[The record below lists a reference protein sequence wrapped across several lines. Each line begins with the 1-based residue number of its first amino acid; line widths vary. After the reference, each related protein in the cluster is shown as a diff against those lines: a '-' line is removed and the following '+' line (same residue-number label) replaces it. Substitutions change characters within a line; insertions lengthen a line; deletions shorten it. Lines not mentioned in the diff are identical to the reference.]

1 MGKMLNPFA
10 GTKYINY
17 AKSVRLYL
25 QKMAELENQPA
36 NIGPQDVPR
45 TS

>member
-1 MGKMLNPFA
+1 MGNMLNLFA
-10 GTKYINY
+10 ATRYINY
-17 AKSVRLYL
+17 AKSARLYP
-25 QKMAELENQPA
+25 QKMAKLENQPA